1 MAVAAAITAAAAA
14 ERLPKRKFPIRFTLK
29 FLVTLL
35 AGDCA
40 ASSFALLT
48 KARGNLSEFLVTNF
62 NAHLLPALGVIR
74 NLQRVVLPCVIC
86 PWSPLASTGKPST
99 RTTQKKRKERKGAKE
114 AQKLCGKTFAATIN
128 FSHVASGLRR
138 QRRQRRQFPITVAKN
153 ETPLDIVAASTSR
166 PTLWLSNL
174 TPRPLPS
181 PTTPLPCALLLATWA
196 KLKA

>member
-1 MAVAAAITAAAAA
+1 MAVAAAITAAA
-14 ERLPKRKFPIRFTLK
+14 ERLPKRKYPIRFTLK

-48 KARGNLSEFLVTNF
+48 KVRGNLSEFLVTNF

-74 NLQRVVLPCVIC
+74 NLQRVVVPCVIC

-138 QRRQRRQFPITVAKN
+138 QWRQRRQFPNNRGKKWNAIRYRCCLHLKANTVAVKLN
-153 ETPLDIVAASTSR
+153 ATPPPILCPV
-166 PTLWLSNL
+166 PFCWLRGQN
-174 TPRPLPS
+174 
-181 PTTPLPCALLLATWA
+181 
-196 KLKA
+196 

>member
-1 MAVAAAITAAAAA
+1 MPVAAARTAAAA
-14 ERLPKRKFPIRFTLK
+14 ERLPKRKYPIRFTLK

-40 ASSFALLT
+40 ASSLALLT
-48 KARGNLSEFLVTNF
+48 KVRGNLSEFLVTNF

-99 RTTQKKRKERKGAKE
+99 RTTQMKTKERKGAKE

-174 TPRPLPS
+174 TPRPPPS
-181 PTTPLPCALLLATWA
+181 TTPLPCALLLATWA